1 MMYLVVSGFSHVLA
15 VVGLDGRTREEIIG
29 LHHEV
34 HARLIE
40 LEARVEALRIFGSTL
55 AVFWGPSYT
64 DLNSILREGCDHHL
78 SDLQQLRA
86 ELDRELE
93 ALDDLG
99 RRKLQGAAARLMA
112 IAAEANDLHQSIRG
126 RERFWEQEAHWTL
139 DLLGA
144 RTASIWPPE
153 PNQPPP
159 AQAASAGRRCR

>member
-15 VVGLDGRTREEIIG
+15 VVGFDGRTREEIIG

-34 HARLIE
+34 HARLNE
-40 LEARVEALRIFGSTL
+40 LEARVEALRIFGNTL

-64 DLNSILREGCDHHL
+64 DLNSILREGCDRHL
-78 SDLQQLRA
+78 SELQHLRA
-86 ELDRELE
+86 ELDRERE

-99 RRKLQGAAARLMA
+99 RRELQGAAARLVA
-112 IAAEANDLHQSIRG
+112 IAAEADDLHQSIRE

-144 RTASIWPPE
+144 RTASVWPPE
-153 PNQPPP
+153 PTQEPP
-159 AQAASAGRRCR
+159 GRRSR